1 MADTA
6 GGGLEDLRARAEVP
20 PEHDLRVTGVALSE
34 AEDVLRVGKAPCVNN
49 LVVVTADAQVPVGA
63 GEQVDE
69 RRLRVAGVLEFVS
82 QDPPPS
88 LSQPREPVRML

>member
-1 MADTA
+1 VA
-6 GGGLEDLRARAEVP
+6 
-20 PEHDLRVTGVALSE
+20 GVALSE

-69 RRLRVAGVLEFVS
+69 RRCAWLVS
-82 QDPPPS
+82 WNSSATIQ
-88 LSQPREPVRML
+88 RHR